1 MALYKDGEV
10 IRTYE
15 EQVDH
20 LTAAHRE
27 QLNINESVTRD
38 LNKLSIASN
47 LGGYNLVR
55 FAFEKQGTFYKIAS
69 ENITVNLTG
78 SVGDYAEIITNNL
91 NDIPAYGYFTGEH
104 TIKISWFGDFT
115 EQYRKFTVHNVTTGQ
130 SNEENITTVAFT
142 GTSLADYDPNEC
154 KKQLF
159 SVISDLAFNT
169 RTQYVS
175 FDLNR
180 DDTYNFVFIGGV
192 ANGTDGKSIYTVNNA
207 NIATVL
213 QGVTLNDSVLF
224 GEDNQ
229 TSYVDSAA
237 KIGDLYRF
245 KGNNIW
251 EKIGNIRGAQG
262 LKGDKGDTG
271 EQGIQG
277 IQGIQGLQGEKG
289 QKGDKGDPG
298 DQGLLIHD
306 AILNSPSEL
315 PNFATAKIGDA
326 YRIIDTSGSV
336 VVYNLYF
343 KSVDGSTWSIQPNW
357 GGVKGDKGDKGDT
370 GLQGAQGIQGI
381 QGPKGEKGDPG
392 EPGVTDF
399 KTLFGNQSIVGS
411 GNIDLYVH
419 NINMSTIYIE
429 TNKVQIDISFEAISS
444 SNIKIE
450 SLTDLY
456 TVLSGRILQAGGSCD
471 PSASNK
477 LYDVQYIS
485 ITDAANSFVQYFI
498 NNDSNYGRAFLRNL
512 DSSITIS
519 DDVKPL

>member
-20 LTAAHRE
+20 LTEAHRK
-27 QLNINESVTRD
+27 QLKINEDVTKNLNELSV
-38 LNKLSIASN
+38 ASN

-55 FAFEKQGTFYKIAS
+55 FAFEKQGTFYKIANES
-69 ENITVNLTG
+69 ITVNSTG
-78 SVGDYAEIITNNL
+78 GVGDYVEITTNNL

-104 TIKISWFGDFT
+104 TIKISWFGDFI
-115 EQYRKFTVHNVTTGQ
+115 EQYSKFTIHNVTKKT
-130 SNEENITTVAFT
+130 SNEETIETVAFT
-142 GTSLADYDPNEC
+142 GTSLSDYDPNDC

-159 SVISDLAFNT
+159 RVISDMAFNA
-169 RTQYVS
+169 RTEYVS

-180 DDTYNFVFIGGV
+180 DGIYSFVFIGGV
-192 ANGTDGKSIYTVNNA
+192 NNGADGKSIYTVNNS
-207 NIATVL
+207 NVATIL
-213 QGVTLNDSVLF
+213 QGITLNDSVLF

-229 TSYVDSAA
+229 TSYVDSTA

-271 EQGIQG
+271 EQGVQGIQG
-277 IQGIQGLQGEKG
+277 IQGIQGEQG

-357 GGVKGDKGDKGDT
+357 GGVKVDKGDKVDT
-370 GLQGAQGIQGI
+370 GLQGQQGIQGI

-392 EPGVTDF
+392 EPGVTNF
-399 KTLFGNQSIVGS
+399 KTLFGNKSIVGS

-419 NINMSTIYIE
+419 NISMLTLYVDQ
-429 TNKVQIDISFEAISS
+429 TKVQVDISFECYSS
-444 SNIKIE
+444 SNVEVK
-450 SLTDLY
+450 SLTDLF
-456 TVLSGRILQAGGSCD
+456 TLFSGRVIVAGGLCL
-471 PSASNK
+471 PANGNK
-477 LYDVQYIS
+477 DFNVQLIS
-485 ITDAANSFVQYFI
+485 ITNAANSYIQYY
-498 NNDSNYGRAFLRNL
+498 NDGSYSRAFLRDL
-512 DSSITIS
+512 DTSINIS
-519 DDVKPL
+519 DNIKTL

>member
-20 LTAAHRE
+20 LTEAHRE
-27 QLNINESVTRD
+27 QLIINKNVIRELNELSV
-38 LNKLSIASN
+38 ASN

-55 FAFEKQGTFYKIAS
+55 FAFEKQGVFYKIANES
-69 ENITVNLTG
+69 ITVNLTG
-78 SVGDYAEIITNNL
+78 RVGDYAEIITNNL

-104 TIKISWFGDFT
+104 TIKISWFGDFIK
-115 EQYRKFTVHNVTTGQ
+115 QYSKFTVNNVTTGQ
-130 SNEENITTVAFT
+130 SNEESITTVTFT

-180 DDTYNFVFIGGV
+180 DDIYSFVFIGGV
-192 ANGTDGKSIYTVNNA
+192 TNGADGKSIYTVNNA

-213 QGVTLNDSVLF
+213 QGVTIDDSVLF

-229 TSYVDSAA
+229 TSYVNSTA

-277 IQGIQGLQGEKG
+277 IQGIQGVQGEKG

-343 KSVDGSTWSIQPNW
+343 KAVDGTTWSIQPNW

-370 GLQGAQGIQGI
+370 GLQGEQGIQGI

-399 KTLFGNQSIVGS
+399 KTLFGNKSIVGS

-419 NINMSTIYIE
+419 NISIITLYAYE
-429 TNKVQIDISFEAISS
+429 TKVQVDISFECYSS
-444 SNIKIE
+444 SNEKVE
-450 SLTDLY
+450 NLNKLFTLF
-456 TVLSGRILQAGGSCD
+456 SGRVIVAGGLCL
-471 PSASNK
+471 PANGNK
-477 LYDVQYIS
+477 DFNVQLIS
-485 ITDAANSFVQYFI
+485 ITDEANSYIQYY
-498 NNDSNYGRAFLRNL
+498 NDGSYSRAFLRDL
-512 DSSITIS
+512 DTNISIS
-519 DDVKPL
+519 DNVKTL